1 MPSNQSP
8 PWRSTL
14 AGYIRAQAKPID
26 KYSHQPRLYALACQ
40 LATSA
45 EFANRTVDD
54 DILYAACWL
63 HDLGVF
69 IGHRPEDPDALARWD
84 NLAYVLAKA
93 PQLLQEW
100 GFPEQ
105 KIPAVLTCIAEHLPH
120 SVPSSPEAQLLHD
133 ADLLEQLGA
142 IGLLRNISKIGRD
155 TRYTTFA
162 DVIPVI
168 EHACTLVGNLSSQ
181 AARQAAEP
189 RLALLHH
196 FLLAVQAEAGN
207 GPL

>member
-1 MPSNQSP
+1 MPSQTPS
-8 PWRSTL
+8 WRSAL
-14 AGYIRAQAKPID
+14 ADYIRAQAKPVD
-26 KYSHQPRLYALACQ
+26 KYSHQPRLYAQACQ
-40 LATSA
+40 LASA
-45 EFANRTVDD
+45 PEFTGIALDD

-69 IGHRPEDPDALARWD
+69 IGHRPEAPEALAQWD
-84 NLAYVLAKA
+84 NLAYVLAQA
-93 PQLLQEW
+93 PALLAGW

-105 KIPAVLTCIAEHLPH
+105 KIPAVLAAIAEHLPDAQ
-120 SVPSSPEAQLLHD
+120 PSSPEALLLHD

-142 IGLLRNISKIGRD
+142 IGLFRAICKIGRD
-155 TRYTTFA
+155 TRYATFA

-168 EHACTLVGNLSSQ
+168 AQAATLVGKLHGQ

-189 RLALLHH
+189 RLALLQH
-196 FLLAVQAEAGN
+196 FLLAVQAEAGD